1 VSFRLF
7 RRPLALLAAA
17 AMISAVPAGAA
28 SQKELQPVRGEVGV
42 APTKDGAFKRVFGK
56 SLVADD
62 TYAVTHAASNGLVL
76 LEDSSQVALGPN
88 TSVLFGRL
96 NVAGNGST
104 IVLDG
109 GTMRFDVKHPAGVAS
124 NYTFRT
130 ATSQIAVRGTLG
142 LYGRDANGDT
152 ISCLQCDPGDV
163 TVTAGGKDYPL
174 TTGQTLFV
182 SLLGI
187 VTAGATT
194 AAVLHSFAS
203 SGLSTSATSQTA
215 FSSGAGAGGGAAAGA
230 AGVAAPVGVTAGLAA
245 AAAIA
250 GAAMVTSKTG
260 KTQTPIPAASQ
271 IPGGVTVKDHRPTPS
286 PTPTPPAPKH

>member
-1 VSFRLF
+1 VPFALF
-7 RRPLALLAAA
+7 RRPLALLVTAAVIA
-17 AMISAVPAGAA
+17 AMPAGAA
-28 SQKELQPVRGEVGV
+28 SQKELQSVRGEVGV
-42 APTKDGAFKRVFGK
+42 SPAKDGAFKRIFGK
-56 SLVADD
+56 SVVADD
-62 TYAVTHAASNGLVL
+62 TYAVTHAASRGLVV

-96 NVAGNGST
+96 NAAGNGST

-109 GTMRFDVKHPAGVAS
+109 GAMRFDVKHPAGAAS

-130 ATSQIAVRGTLG
+130 ATSQIAVRGTMG
-142 LYGRDANGDT
+142 LYARDANGDT

-187 VTAGATT
+187 VTLGATT
-194 AAVLHSFAS
+194 AAVLQTFAS

-215 FSSGAGAGGGAAAGA
+215 FGPAS
-230 AGVAAPVGVTAGLAA
+230 GLAA
-245 AAAIA
+245 AALA
-250 GAAMVTSKTG
+250 GAVLVTSKTG
-260 KTQTPIPAASQ
+260 KTQPPIPVASQ
-271 IPGGVTVKDHRPTPS
+271 IPGGVTVKDLKPGSIPTAPPTP
-286 PTPTPPAPKH
+286 KH

>member
-1 VSFRLF
+1 
-7 RRPLALLAAA
+7 
-17 AMISAVPAGAA
+17 M
-28 SQKELQPVRGEVGV
+28 
-42 APTKDGAFKRVFGK
+42 
-56 SLVADD
+56 
-62 TYAVTHAASNGLVL
+62 

-96 NVAGNGST
+96 NAAGNGST

-109 GTMRFDVKHPAGVAS
+109 GAMRFDVKHPAGAAS

-130 ATSQIAVRGTLG
+130 ATSQIAVRGTMG
-142 LYGRDANGDT
+142 LYSRDANGDT

-163 TVTAGGKDYPL
+163 TVTAGGKVYPL

-187 VTAGATT
+187 VTVGATT
-194 AAVLHSFAS
+194 AAVLQSFAS
-203 SGLSTSATSQTA
+203 SGLSTSATTPTA
-215 FSSGAGAGGGAAAGA
+215 FSPGTGSGAGASGAGAAAPA
-230 AGVAAPVGVTAGLAA
+230 AGLTAGLAA

-250 GAAMVTSKTG
+250 GTVIVTSKSG

-271 IPGGVTVKDHRPTPS
+271 IPGGVTVKDRNPTPS
-286 PTPTPPAPKH
+286 PTPMPPARKH